1 MPGKSSGMKSVRLTL
16 FALFSYLMIVQ
27 LVVCISG
34 LKFGPKDSSDFR
46 QLYTAGYMVRQGHG
60 PDLYNYELEEQL
72 QNRIV
77 SPGKPL
83 PFDHFSYEAL
93 LFAPFSVLRYSTAYF
108 AFAGFNI
115 LLLVAAQH
123 LFRPYLSRL
132 ESLGKFVPEA
142 IFFCFLPA
150 AITVI
155 LGQDSILLLVLA
167 VLAFLALEKG
177 QEARSGLLLSLGFFK
192 FQLILPIVLLFL
204 LWRRWRFVLGAAS
217 GGFAVLCLSTWITGF
232 SGMQAFARTMV
243 EMSIGLSSPA
253 QRLKFATFPNAMP
266 NLRGFIDTL
275 AGSHLSAGAIQVAV
289 IACSLVVILLASRMP
304 PSLHVAILVAVLV
317 SYHGLIHDSTL
328 LALPLGMFLVRSISG
343 NNLILGIFDMLLFAC
358 PAILFQ
364 FWGGRFFL
372 MAIPILVLLFLQ
384 RTAPREAAPILSAQ

>member
-1 MPGKSSGMKSVRLTL
+1 MKSVRLIL
-16 FALFSYLMIVQ
+16 FALFSYLLIVQ

-34 LKFGPKDSSDFR
+34 LRFGPKESSDFR
-46 QLYTAGYMVRQGHG
+46 QLYTAGYMVRQRHG

-83 PFDHFSYEAL
+83 PFDHFAYEAL
-93 LFAPFSVLRYSTAYF
+93 LFAPFSILKYSTAYF

-115 LLLVAAQH
+115 LLLVAAQQ

-132 ESLGKFVPEA
+132 ESLGKLVPEA

-150 AITVI
+150 AIAII

-177 QEARSGLLLSLGFFK
+177 HDARSGLVLSLGLFK
-192 FQLILPIVLLFL
+192 FQLILPVVLLFL
-204 LWRRWRFVLGAAS
+204 LWRKWRFVLGAAS
-217 GGFAVLCLSTWITGF
+217 GGFAVLCLSAWITGF
-232 SGMQAFARTMV
+232 SGMRAFVRTMI
-243 EMSIGLSSPA
+243 EMSIGLSSDA

-266 NLRGFIDTL
+266 NLRGFIDTM
-275 AGSHLSAGAIQVAV
+275 GGYSHLSAVAIQVAV
-289 IACSLVVILLASRMP
+289 MACTILVVLLAWKMQ
-304 PSLHVAILVAVLV
+304 PSLHLAILVAVLV

-328 LALPLGMFLVRSISG
+328 LALPLGLILVRSVSE
-343 NNLILGIFDMLLFAC
+343 NDLLLGIFDMLLFVC
-358 PAILFQ
+358 PAVLLE
-364 FWGGRFFL
+364 FWSGHYFL
-372 MAIPILVLLFLQ
+372 MAIPILILLFLQ
-384 RTAPREAAPILSAQ
+384 RTAPRGPAPAPNSP

>member
-16 FALFSYLMIVQ
+16 FALFSYLLILQ

-34 LKFGPKDSSDFR
+34 LRLGPKDSSDFR
-46 QLYTAGYMVRQGHG
+46 QLYTAGYMVRQGQG
-60 PDLYNYELEEQL
+60 RELYNYELEEQL

-83 PFDHFSYEAL
+83 PFDHFAYETL
-93 LFAPFSVLRYSTAYF
+93 LFAPFSLLKYSTAYF
-108 AFAGFNI
+108 AFGVFNI
-115 LLLVAAQH
+115 FLLAAAQR
-123 LFRPYLSRL
+123 LFRPYLSPL
-132 ESLGKFVPEA
+132 ESLGKLAPEA

-150 AITVI
+150 AIALI

-167 VLAFLALEKG
+167 VLAFLALERG
-177 QEARSGLLLSLGFFK
+177 HDARSGLFLSLGLFK

-204 LWRRWRFVLGAAS
+204 LWRRWRFVFGAAS
-217 GGFAVLCLSTWITGF
+217 GGLAVLCLSTWLTGF
-232 SGMQAFARTMV
+232 SGMRAFARTMV

-266 NLRGFIDTL
+266 NLRGFIDTV

-289 IACSLVVILLASRMP
+289 IICTLVVILLASRTP
-304 PSLHVAILVAVLV
+304 PSLHLAILVAVLV

-328 LALPLGMFLVRSISG
+328 LALPLGMVLVRSISEK
-343 NNLILGIFDMLLFAC
+343 NLLLGIFDMLVFVC
-358 PAILFQ
+358 PAILFE
-364 FWGGRFFL
+364 FWGGRYFL
-372 MAIPILVLLFLQ
+372 MAIPILILLFLQ
-384 RTAPREAAPILSAQ
+384 RTASQEAAAGLSAQ

>member
-16 FALFSYLMIVQ
+16 FALFSYLLILQ

-34 LKFGPKDSSDFR
+34 LRLGPKDSSDFR
-46 QLYTAGYMVRQGHG
+46 QLYTAGYMVRLGHG

-83 PFDHFSYEAL
+83 PFDHFAYEAL
-93 LFAPFSVLRYSTAYF
+93 LFAPFSMLKYSAAYF
-108 AFAGFNI
+108 AFAGFNF
-115 LLLVAAQH
+115 LLLAAAQR

-150 AITVI
+150 AIAVI
-155 LGQDSILLLVLA
+155 LGQDSILLLVLTA
-167 VLAFLALEKG
+167 LAFIALDKG
-177 QEARSGLLLSLGFFK
+177 YDVRSGLVLSLGLFK

-204 LWRRWRFVLGAAS
+204 LWRKWRFVFGAAS
-217 GGFAVLCLSTWITGF
+217 GGFALVCLSTWITRF
-232 SGMQAFARTMV
+232 SGMRAFTRTMI

-253 QRLKFATFPNAMP
+253 QRMKFATFPDAMP
-266 NLRGFIDTL
+266 NLRGFIDTV

-304 PSLHVAILVAVLV
+304 PSLHLAILVAVLV
-317 SYHGLIHDSTL
+317 SYHGLIHDSAL
-328 LALPLGMFLVRSISG
+328 LALPLGMILVRSISE
-343 NNLILGIFDMLLFAC
+343 NNLILGIFDMLLFVC
-358 PAILFQ
+358 PAILFE
-364 FWGGRFFL
+364 FLGGHYFL

-384 RTAPREAAPILSAQ
+384 RTASREAAPGLCGQ

>member
-1 MPGKSSGMKSVRLTL
+1 MKSVRLTL
-16 FALFSYLMIVQ
+16 FALFSYLLIVQ
-27 LVVCISG
+27 LAVCITG
-34 LKFGPKDSSDFR
+34 LRFGPKDSSDFR

-83 PFDHFSYEAL
+83 PFDHFAYEAL
-93 LFAPFSVLRYSTAYF
+93 LFAPFSILKYSTAYF

-115 LLLVAAQH
+115 LLLAAAQQ

-132 ESLGKFVPEA
+132 VSLGKLVPEA

-150 AITVI
+150 AIAII

-177 QEARSGLLLSLGFFK
+177 HDARSGLVLSLGLFK
-192 FQLILPIVLLFL
+192 FQLILPVVLLFL
-204 LWRRWRFVLGAAS
+204 LWRKWRFVLGAAS
-217 GGFAVLCLSTWITGF
+217 GGFAVLCLSAWITGF
-232 SGMQAFARTMV
+232 SGMRAFARTMV
-243 EMSIGLSSPA
+243 EMSIGLSSDA

-266 NLRGFIDTL
+266 NLRGFIDTMGGY
-275 AGSHLSAGAIQVAV
+275 AHLSAGAIQVAV
-289 IACSLVVILLASRMP
+289 IACTILAILLAWRMQR
-304 PSLHVAILVAVLV
+304 SLHLAILVAVLV

-328 LALPLGMFLVRSISG
+328 LALPLGLILVRSVSE
-343 NNLILGIFDMLLFAC
+343 NDLLLGIFDMLLFVC
-358 PAILFQ
+358 PAVLFE
-364 FWGGRFFL
+364 FWSGHYFL
-372 MAIPILVLLFLQ
+372 MAIPLLILLFLQ
-384 RTAPREAAPILSAQ
+384 RSVPRAVAPAPNSP